1 MTFEQL
7 AADLKSGA
15 ITLSEWEAGM
25 RDFVK
30 SEISTAM
37 ILSKGGRDY
46 VTPSDWGF
54 VGSQIK
60 AQYAFLD
67 GFAADIQANPSKW
80 LTGRALEG
88 RMGLYNEVG
97 YTALSADERRE
108 AEKSGATEERR
119 VLQEG
124 NNCEGC
130 IAQAALDWQPIGTLD
145 PIGAEEC
152 NNHCHCTF
160 EYR

>member
-7 AADLKSGA
+7 AADLKAGN

-25 RDFVK
+25 RDFIR
-30 SEISTAM
+30 SEVNTAM
-37 ILSKGGRDY
+37 ILTKGGRDY

-60 AQYAFLD
+60 YQYEKLS
-67 GFAADIQANPSKW
+67 GFAADIQANPNKW
-80 LTGRALEG
+80 LMGRMLDQ

-97 YTALSADERRE
+97 FTALAADERRE
-108 AEKSGATEERR
+108 AEKQNMTEERR

-124 NNCEGC
+124 NNCDGC
-130 IAQAALDWQPIGTLD
+130 IAQAALNWQPIGTLD

-152 NNHCHCTF
+152 GNHCHCTF